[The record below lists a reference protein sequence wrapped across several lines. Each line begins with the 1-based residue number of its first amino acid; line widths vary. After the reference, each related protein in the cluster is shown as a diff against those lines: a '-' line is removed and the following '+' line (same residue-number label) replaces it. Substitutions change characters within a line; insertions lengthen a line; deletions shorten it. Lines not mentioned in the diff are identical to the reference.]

1 MDFLCV
7 SSSIL
12 LSATPYWVL
21 TDSEVLRIDPVLY
34 RISLVPGAGTPP
46 IAPPELYLL
55 ATSGSWRWTILDGGV
70 NATVDLGLAVGWP
83 EIGI

>member
-34 RISLVPGAGTPP
+34 RVLLVPGAGTPP
-46 IAPPELYLL
+46 MVPAEMYLL
-55 ATSGSWRWTILDGGV
+55 ATPGSWRWIILDRGG
-70 NATVDLGLAVGWP
+70 NTPVDLRFAVGWP
-83 EIGI
+83 EIRT